1 MKFFRH
7 FTIRKSSLPLP
18 TERLSC
24 LYIHWVA
31 YKYRICKECLDKIS
45 LRIEISC
52 VSRENKGLGNRLQLN
67 FVRKTKFSKKTIHQ
81 FSISEVKMLL
91 LTGNIQ
97 KAVNYGT
104 VKRQAGVEVS
114 RFEASSLKG
123 FFFRSQ
129 QLTYKIVFTC
139 IDLDVI
145 SSEEDT
151 TENTKN
157 LSTPQ
162 RLEILINKFLSL
174 SALMHAATGKFSG
187 EQKRQQNVYVSELSV

>member
-18 TERLSC
+18 TEMLSC

-174 SALMHAATGKFSG
+174 SALMYAATGKFSG